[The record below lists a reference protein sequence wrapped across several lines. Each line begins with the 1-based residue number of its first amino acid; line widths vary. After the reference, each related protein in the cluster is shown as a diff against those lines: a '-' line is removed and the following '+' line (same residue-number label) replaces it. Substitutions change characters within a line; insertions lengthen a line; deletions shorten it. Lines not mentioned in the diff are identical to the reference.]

1 MSNKLLLSLMAVL
14 IISKKKKKVNYIE
27 EENAAYLKCQLNCFQ
42 SFGWLT
48 DNWQSNDKF
57 PNVDYT
63 IFIL

>member
-14 IISKKKKKVNYIE
+14 IISKKKKKKVNYIE

-48 DNWQSNDKF
+48 DN
-57 PNVDYT
+57 
-63 IFIL
+63 